1 MTKLAY
7 FPKYQQLNSIE
18 KFILNTCCYFPP
30 KPRRERGVE
39 IDLNIDKYISLSQSA
54 FGKAIF
60 ERFKNKKVLDFGCGE
75 GGFSIAFAKNCPTAS
90 INGIDLIDGFSKA
103 NQIILDEKL
112 NNVELIVG
120 YSSTLPNES
129 YDVIISHDSFEH
141 FEDPE
146 YILTE
151 MERLT
156 KWGGGNIN

>member
-1 MTKLAY
+1 MTKLTY

-156 KWGGGNIN
+156 KKGGGNIN